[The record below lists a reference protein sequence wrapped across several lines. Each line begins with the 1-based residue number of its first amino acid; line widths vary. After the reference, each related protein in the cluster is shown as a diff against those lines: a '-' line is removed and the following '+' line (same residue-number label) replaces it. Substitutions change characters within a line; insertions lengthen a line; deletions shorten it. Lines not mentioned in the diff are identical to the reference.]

1 MILNKSKLLTIQML
15 ILIETWQRRIM
26 SRAWNILRIFTT
38 NVGEQAQ
45 AYKWRVMSQTM
56 RTIERT
62 MWCAILTMAVVYYYL
77 KKKNLRAIY
86 HLVIWI
92 LEVSWMMIFVIVL
105 INRARE
111 GHLRIWDLFE
121 SMNKITFNYDYFYFY
136 QRTNF
141 DYN

>member
-1 MILNKSKLLTIQML
+1 ML
-15 ILIETWQRRIM
+15 ILTEIWQRRIM
-26 SRAWNILRIFTT
+26 SRVWNTLRIFTT

-45 AYKWRVMSQTM
+45 AYRWRVMSQTM

-62 MWCAILTMAVVYYYL
+62 MWCAILTMAVVYYCL

-92 LEVSWMMIFVIVL
+92 LEVSWMMIFAIVL

-121 SMNKITFNYDYFYFY
+121 SMNKSHLIMTIFIFINELILIITNANSISLI
-136 QRTNF
+136 TSA
-141 DYN
+141 